1 MLRFKHTISVVSL
14 YISFC
19 CFFPAQR
26 QPHPEGEVY
35 ILPPEIFAYS
45 FRKEVQKY
53 MLNFLVEALHV
64 MLTI

>member
-1 MLRFKHTISVVSL
+1 MTE
-14 YISFC
+14 
-19 CFFPAQR
+19 
-26 QPHPEGEVY
+26 PHPEGEMY
-35 ILPPEIFAYS
+35 ILPEIFAYS